1 MRLTPARHQATC
13 PVIMPA
19 MRLSPRRCR
28 RYISGRHGRAPDR
41 SPRGRAATAALCSR
55 AVRCDLK
62 PIVAHHRA
70 ARVAARARAAAA
82 PNWKVIPGT
91 CKRTDFMHSSSVADV
106 LRGDAET
113 GRKLHNSLGKMP
125 PRVCRQTATH
135 ARHERIRSTAN
146 PGGTICASLSV
157 PFDLRIPRLSTDCGI
172 ISCAI
177 LCSRMECHFSP
188 RRSRQAACLKA
199 NALGETR
206 RVGIPAGRAGT
217 TGYF

>member
-62 PIVAHHRA
+62 PIVAHRRA

-113 GRKLHNSLGKMP
+113 GRKLHNSLGKCHLVFVARQHCMP
-125 PRVCRQTATH
+125 DTDESAAP
-135 ARHERIRSTAN
+135 RIREVRFARRHRFPS
-146 PGGTICASLSV
+146 IYV
-157 PFDLRIPRLSTDCGI
+157 
-172 ISCAI
+172 
-177 LCSRMECHFSP
+177 SRGY
-188 RRSRQAACLKA
+188 RQ
-199 NALGETR
+199 
-206 RVGIPAGRAGT
+206 IAG
-217 TGYF
+217 